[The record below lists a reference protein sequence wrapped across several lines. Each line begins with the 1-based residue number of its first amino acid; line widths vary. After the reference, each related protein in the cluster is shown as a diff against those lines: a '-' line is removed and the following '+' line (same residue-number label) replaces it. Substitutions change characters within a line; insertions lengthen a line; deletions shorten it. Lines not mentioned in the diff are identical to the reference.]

1 MALKVKKLSVQ
12 EYGVKMKA
20 AIQASGKLSF
30 TEATAQN
37 LHLQQ
42 DDRFAL
48 YQDEIKQ
55 DILYMVANN
64 NDPEAFKVKK
74 SGMYYY
80 MPTKTLFDMLEIDYK
95 NNTYIYDII
104 RMAKYD
110 EELGGTVYQM
120 NRRLVNKTT
129 EDNDPDIPAT
139 E

>member
-12 EYGVKMKA
+12 EYGIKMKA

-30 TEATAQN
+30 TESTAQN

-42 DDRFAL
+42 DDRFAF
-48 YQDEIKQ
+48 YKDEENA

-64 NDPEAFKVKK
+64 DDPEAFKVKK

-95 NNTYIYDII
+95 HNTYIYDII

-120 NRRLVNKTT
+120 KLRLVNKPT
-129 EDNDPDIPAT
+129 ENVESNLPPT

>member
-42 DDRFAL
+42 DDRFAF
-48 YQDEIKQ
+48 YQDEAKSNVM
-55 DILYMVANN
+55 YMVANN
-64 NDPEAFKVKK
+64 NDEEAFKVKK

-80 MPTKTLFDMLEIDYK
+80 MPTKTLFDMLEYDYK
-95 NNTYIYDII
+95 NNTYIFDII

-120 NRRLVNKTT
+120 NRRLINKVT

>member
-12 EYGVKMKA
+12 EYGIKMKA

-64 NDPEAFKVKK
+64 DDPEAFKVKK

-120 NRRLVNKTT
+120 KLRLVNKPT
-129 EDNDPDIPAT
+129 ENVKSNLPPT